1 MTVIPIVP
9 LPDGNGTMG
18 RFILFRECL
27 KSNLIPLIVEV
38 KYRTKYI
45 EGLEEYRET
54 GRVGVLLGLFEEE
67 QKKYLEKVAYFLCE
81 DVR

>member
-27 KSNLIPLIVEV
+27 KSNLIPLIIEV

-45 EGLEEYRET
+45 EGLAEYRET
-54 GRVGVLLGLFEEE
+54 GRVGVLRGLFEEE
-67 QKKYLEKVAYFLCE
+67 QTKYLEKVAYFLCE